1 MQDSTSGP
9 LTIKALIMRGVQ
21 GGLGYGWAVCMVH
34 LAMGM
39 SLIIA
44 LGMAPLTWFSAKT
57 LLMEPPL
64 AMLFG
69 LALSP
74 LHLLK
79 RGRFIH
85 PAGLVLIWVAME
97 RFVAVDP
104 DKLQMWLL
112 PPLAALALVY
122 GFGERKRSSW
132 SPWRPP
138 HRSCCCRFQSF
149 TTMWA
154 VVTTL

>member
-69 LALSP
+69 LILSP
-74 LHLLK
+74 LYLLK

-85 PAGLVLIWVAME
+85 PDSL
-97 RFVAVDP
+97 P
-104 DKLQMWLL
+104 DNIISLHK
-112 PPLAALALVY
+112 
-122 GFGERKRSSW
+122 F
-132 SPWRPP
+132 
-138 HRSCCCRFQSF
+138 
-149 TTMWA
+149 
-154 VVTTL
+154 